1 MDQTQNI
8 KQKNLTRTEH
18 DYRPVYVNAYSPTT
32 YHDYKKEVPYN
43 LSEILDGKASPIK
56 AAKDVYSKRLEAVKE
71 SLKHKDKMTDEQLK
85 QIKGKSA
92 EEVLEL
98 MYPER
103 NSGLPKTKSKS
114 LL

>member
-1 MDQTQNI
+1 MSI
-8 KQKNLTRTEH
+8 
-18 DYRPVYVNAYSPTT
+18 V
-32 YHDYKKEVPYN
+32 
-43 LSEILDGKASPIK
+43 
-56 AAKDVYSKRLEAVKE
+56 KRLEAVKE

-98 MYPER
+98 MYPKEI
-103 NSGLPKTKSKS
+103 PTTKTKSKS